1 MLRIIEQIPNPL
13 TTNPNR
19 IKVTLLYQ
27 SSSSMVRKKEKRRR
41 QGMKNGKRY
50 LLAAIVVLLATIV
63 FSGLAMAET
72 ASKPITKI
80 NVKDLEIELKG
91 SPIAY
96 QRIDFTVEPADA
108 TEEVVWHSEDATST
122 SKKRKV
128 SLLWQRLSPW
138 SIKLSATLTVSKRKC
153 ALISKKR
160 ILR

>member
-72 ASKPITKI
+72 ASNPLQK
-80 NVKDLEIELKG
+80 
-91 SPIAY
+91 SM
-96 QRIDFTVEPADA
+96 
-108 TEEVVWHSEDATST
+108 
-122 SKKRKV
+122 
-128 SLLWQRLSPW
+128 
-138 SIKLSATLTVSKRKC
+138 
-153 ALISKKR
+153 
-160 ILR
+160 